1 MFPFLCG
8 LSYAVFYIY
17 IYIKEGRVIQ
27 AAAIYYQSISE
38 GWIVRT
44 NTVMEDLAYPP
55 EQFCQNITHERL
67 YRSLSEAHARC
78 LELKII
84 V

>member
-8 LSYAVFYIY
+8 LSYAAFYIY
-17 IYIKEGRVIQ
+17 IYIKGDSVIQ

-44 NTVMEDLAYPP
+44 NTVMEDLEYPP
-55 EQFCQNITHERL
+55 EQ
-67 YRSLSEAHARC
+67 LSEYYARA
-78 LELKII
+78 LVSFI
-84 V
+84 

>member
-1 MFPFLCG
+1 MFSFLCG
-8 LSYAVFYIY
+8 LLYAVVYIY

-44 NTVMEDLAYPP
+44 NTVMEDLECQP
-55 EQFCQNITHERL
+55 EQFCQNTTHER
-67 YRSLSEAHARC
+67 Y
-78 LELKII
+78 I
-84 V
+84 VQ